1 MFTWDKNPGE
11 TAPGGVNLRLTKSKK
26 PAKLLLAVIFDPGPD
41 QYSPKAL
48 LLCKNFSSP
57 TPRVRDAIFFLPR
70 LSLVRAFAARCGSCF
85 CCLIQLLTPC
95 GTESL
100 FGTPRRCVL
109 LLPAAV
115 ADTIWNGELFGTPRR
130 CVLLLPAA
138 VADTIWNG
146 ELFWYAE
153 ALRSKWCQQP
163 PARSTAYSCFIVL
176 DISTITK

>member
-1 MFTWDKNPGE
+1 LFTWDKNPGE

-85 CCLIQLLTPC
+85 CCLIQFLVRRGAACFCCPLRSLTPF
-95 GTESL
+95 GTESFL
-100 FGTPRRCVL
+100 VRRGAACFCCPLRSLTPFGTESFFGTPRLSV
-109 LLPAAV
+109 P
-115 ADTIWNGELFGTPRR
+115 NGVSNRPLGVPRTLVSL
-130 CVLLLPAA
+130 C
-138 VADTIWNG
+138 W
-146 ELFWYAE
+146 
-153 ALRSKWCQQP
+153 
-163 PARSTAYSCFIVL
+163 
-176 DISTITK
+176 ISAP

>member
-1 MFTWDKNPGE
+1 LFTWDKNPGE

-85 CCLIQLLTPC
+85 CCLIQLLTPF
-95 GTESL
+95 GTESF
-100 FGTPRRCVL
+100 FGTPRLSVPNGISDRLPGAVL
-109 LLPAAV
+109 ASSIRTPA
-115 ADTIWNGELFGTPRR
+115 DPQ
-130 CVLLLPAA
+130 VL
-138 VADTIWNG
+138 TGRW
-146 ELFWYAE
+146 
-153 ALRSKWCQQP
+153 
-163 PARSTAYSCFIVL
+163 
-176 DISTITK
+176 

>member
-85 CCLIQLLTPC
+85 CCLIQLLTPF
-95 GTESL
+95 GTES
-100 FGTPRRCVL
+100 F
-109 LLPAAV
+109 
-115 ADTIWNGELFGTPRR
+115 FGTPRR